1 MSDDLSMWAESSPA
15 PGSVPF
21 YEGDRSVSVQMT
33 ELPSKIMERIEEHH
47 DTIIDLRVEAR
58 GPGDRNFKSASGK
71 LVVDP
76 DKRPSVDSMG
86 QQLMKLAE
94 RHAKTVDGDPED
106 YVYRTGIRYEAPS
119 GDIKWIRREFTVKIV
134 NGAPVFDDSVVD
146 DRERTDLKLFR
157 FFFEQQ
163 RNENDELRRFIMKRE
178 EEYAKRIDKL
188 VDAVCRSAHEL
199 PAIATSVG
207 EVAKSSATT
216 LHEASLLWKESEQ
229 KSTETR
235 RLELEAELAR
245 ADQAAQQQKWD
256 TAVQLG
262 SIAVPMIAAKAMG
275 LPPEAAVM
283 ITQMMQGANQ
293 GGAEGALGALG
304 GMVGQQPQPQPQQGM
319 QAAPMAVPGVPAPR
333 PVAAPAKAAGPKGPN
348 PATDDIPAG
357 DDWTPPDLPQLAFS
371 GGTEQD
377 PEPNG
382 YDEHLLL
389 WFHMLEKHQEQKV
402 RALVGPDVYDAIR
415 VSSGKDNPTA
425 VRALRKL
432 KRKIDTLD
440 LPTKMTLTRQLLAVL
455 GSTHASTLWNLLNA
469 AAVDPSV
476 PD

>member
-1 MSDDLSMWAESSPA
+1 MSDDLSMWAESNPA

-47 DTIIDLRVEAR
+47 DTIIDLRIEAR

-71 LVVDP
+71 LIVDP
-76 DKRPSVDSMG
+76 DNRPSVDAMG

-94 RHAKTVDGDPED
+94 RHAKTVDDPEE
-106 YVYRTGIRYEAPS
+106 YCYRTAIRYDSPG

-229 KSTETR
+229 KSTATR
-235 RLELEAELAR
+235 KMELEAELAR

-256 TAVQLG
+256 VAMQLG
-262 SIAVPMIAAKAMG
+262 SVAVPMLISKAMG
-275 LPPEAAVM
+275 IPPEGAMMLV
-283 ITQMMQGANQ
+283 QMMQGANQ
-293 GGAEGALGALG
+293 GGAGGVMDALG
-304 GMVGQQPQPQPQQGM
+304 GMGGPQQPQMPA
-319 QAAPMAVPGVPAPR
+319 QAPAMAMPGAPAPRAVPAPQK
-333 PVAAPAKAAGPKGPN
+333 AKPQKGPD
-348 PATDDIPAG
+348 PMTADIPSG
-357 DDWTPPDLPQLAFS
+357 DDWTPPELPELAFS
-371 GGTEQD
+371 GGTEND

-415 VSSGKDNPTA
+415 FSSGKDNSTA
-425 VRALRKL
+425 VQALRGL

-440 LPTKMTLTRQLLAVL
+440 LSTKMTLTRQLLAVL
-455 GSTHASTLWNLLNA
+455 GNIHASTLWNLLNA

>member
-15 PGSVPF
+15 PGSTPF

-71 LVVDP
+71 LLVDP
-76 DKRPSVDSMG
+76 DNRPNVDAMG
-86 QQLMKLAE
+86 QQLMQLAE
-94 RHAKTVDGDPED
+94 RHAKSVDDPEE
-106 YVYRTGIRYEAPS
+106 YIYRTGIRYQAPN
-119 GDIKWIRREFTVKIV
+119 GDVKWIRREFTVKIV

-163 RNENDELRRFIMKRE
+163 RNENDELRKFIMKRE

-199 PAIATSVG
+199 PAIASSVG

-229 KSTETR
+229 KSTATR
-235 RLELEAELAR
+235 KMELEAELAR
-245 ADQAAQQQKWD
+245 ADQLAQQQKWD

-283 ITQMMQGANQ
+283 LTQMMQGANQ
-293 GGAEGALGALG
+293 GGAEGAMGALA
-304 GMVGQQPQPQPQQGM
+304 GMAGPQAQAPARPQ
-319 QAAPMAVPGVPAPR
+319 AVARPMPGVPAPR
-333 PVAAPAKAAGPKGPN
+333 AVAPPQKVQSPGPD
-348 PATDDIPAG
+348 PATDDIPSG

-371 GGTEQD
+371 GGTEQE

-382 YDEHLLL
+382 FDEHLLL
-389 WFHMLEKHQEQKV
+389 WFHMLKPEQEQKV
-402 RALVGPDVYDAIR
+402 
-415 VSSGKDNPTA
+415 
-425 VRALRKL
+425 
-432 KRKIDTLD
+432 
-440 LPTKMTLTRQLLAVL
+440 
-455 GSTHASTLWNLLNA
+455 
-469 AAVDPSV
+469 
-476 PD
+476 